1 MTEYISIGSTRN
13 RQFYG
18 IVRSSS
24 LGNELLG
31 RLEQWELLFLI
42 QKEILFDHQ

>member
-1 MTEYISIGSTRN
+1 MVEYISIGSTRN

-31 RLEQWELLFLI
+31 RLGFLRY
-42 QKEILFDHQ
+42 FCFMSNHFSR